1 MKKVVALLGIIFIAS
16 AITYISFDWSGKD
29 ITEAS
34 ENVLL
39 TDGSTIG
46 LVPEEIALKVNE
58 GEKKVIITDL
68 GMV

>member
-16 AITYISFDWSGKD
+16 AITYFSFDWSGKD
-29 ITEAS
+29 ITS

-46 LVPEEIALKVNE
+46 LVPEEIALGVKE
-58 GEKKVIITDL
+58 GEREVIITDL